1 MIELRKVLPGARL
14 RPSGLGALR
23 PEVDDQGDAYVSWS
37 LMRCSSQS
45 LFVRI
50 KAWRRLVPCPCRV
63 NTIQCPGGRLDGHWM
78 AVDKAPPRL
87 ALASWDLTH
96 LDAEREEILLVT
108 SISP

>member
-1 MIELRKVLPGARL
+1 
-14 RPSGLGALR
+14 
-23 PEVDDQGDAYVSWS
+23 
-37 LMRCSSQS
+37 
-45 LFVRI
+45 
-50 KAWRRLVPCPCRV
+50 
-63 NTIQCPGGRLDGHWM
+63 M